1 VAPSLAHILRD
12 SEEEAIR
19 ALLLALRHVHWPR
32 LPVWFPLH
40 PPVPAILPVQGP
52 FPTTGRAALP
62 STTPQQLS
70 AQYWSLGGVCRA
82 HRYRVSAQLIA
93 AKMFSPQR
101 QRTMQTNRCLS
112 SRQSY
117 LTVARL

>member
-52 FPTTGRAALP
+52 FPTTGRAAPHNSTAAVCSVLVTWRSLQGASLP
-62 STTPQQLS
+62 RVRT
-70 AQYWSLGGVCRA
+70 A
-82 HRYRVSAQLIA
+82 H
-93 AKMFSPQR
+93 
-101 QRTMQTNRCLS
+101 S
-112 SRQSY
+112 S
-117 LTVARL
+117 